1 MFEYS
6 EEYKIIPYSQIKP
19 KNGNCDSGYKKCGKI
34 NKDGD
39 FLCFEE
45 ELECPI
51 NDIIV
56 KSTNSPPSDA
66 EYSKYQIGDQFIFY
80 TNQKTDNFM
89 IKYFYINFDTDTNND
104 DSLIIIDIDS
114 VSNLSKYNDIYFD
127 EYRTKPKTAYL
138 NYVQYFS
145 NFTYEEM
152 LKFQDIY
159 VKKNEI
165 YSKELIDEMNS
176 NVKSHKYLLMAFG
189 IVFLGYIVSI
199 CVFFF
204 PIYGAA
210 CNCGKACAECCGLCQ
225 NITPIKRVSHFYL
238 AFLPCFILMLVSF
251 FITISKKK
259 TYNKYL
265 SMEFINDYK
274 NYKYD
279 PYDKDDITD
288 YFQKSI
294 TYNNIQFIN
303 LLIIVILLVLYP
315 LIILISTPRKRVTDK
330 TITNNNKK
338 MNNLNNDNNNNSNN
352 ALGPFIDSNP
362 SEGYNS
368 QNLNYNYPNQGA
380 YYPPNNYQ
388 NNNYQGERP
397 YYG

>member
-1 MFEYS
+1 LNDFKFGNDLADKNEFNTSLSIETNCFVGKCKLGFFTYNTDNCTKACFNEVKDCYYNGQKCDENICTKYSWKTGQSICQEFNRIKKWRDTEMFEYS

-39 FLCFEE
+39 FLCLEE

-56 KSTNSPPSDA
+56 KSTNSPPSGA

-104 DSLIIIDIDS
+104 DSLIKIDKDS
-114 VSNLSKYNDIYFD
+114 VSNLSKYNYIYFD

-189 IVFLGYIVSI
+189 IVFLGYIVCI

-225 NITPIKRVSHFYL
+225 NITPIKRVSHFYF

-259 TYNKYL
+259 LIINIYL
-265 SMEFINDYK
+265 W
-274 NYKYD
+274 
-279 PYDKDDITD
+279 
-288 YFQKSI
+288 
-294 TYNNIQFIN
+294 N
-303 LLIIVILLVLYP
+303 LLMIIK
-315 LIILISTPRKRVTDK
+315 IINMIHMM
-330 TITNNNKK
+330 K
-338 MNNLNNDNNNNSNN
+338 M
-352 ALGPFIDSNP
+352 I
-362 SEGYNS
+362 
-368 QNLNYNYPNQGA
+368 
-380 YYPPNNYQ
+380 
-388 NNNYQGERP
+388 
-397 YYG
+397 